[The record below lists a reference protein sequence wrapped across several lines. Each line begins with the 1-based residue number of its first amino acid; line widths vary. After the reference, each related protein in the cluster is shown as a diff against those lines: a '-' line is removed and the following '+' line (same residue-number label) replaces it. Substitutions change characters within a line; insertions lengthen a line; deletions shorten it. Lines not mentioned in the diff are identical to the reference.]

1 MPEQV
6 RKHTLLSTLL
16 MQSRRPQRKPPFTI
30 EGAMSFLRRHKK
42 ENEEEN
48 EPQTEQPSVKQRRPK
63 KASPAPPPPTTCQ
76 NESLVTS
83 LRQAGSDRE
92 LRGPVEVDHQLSS
105 RPVDDLPK
113 MPDSD
118 SEWESQSKKKVK
130 VTTAGPANSR
140 FILI

>member
-1 MPEQV
+1 
-6 RKHTLLSTLL
+6 

-48 EPQTEQPSVKQRRPK
+48 EPQTEQPSAKQRRPK

-92 LRGPVEVDHQLSS
+92 LRGPVEVDHQASGS
-105 RPVDDLPK
+105 RPVVDDLPK

-118 SEWESQSKKKVK
+118 SELASQSKKKVK
-130 VTTAGPANSR
+130 VTFS
-140 FILI
+140 LQ